1 MIELHDSTAR
11 DLIEGNAGQL
21 VKTTGDGIL
30 ATFDGPGRAIRSAAI
45 LQDELARADLQVRIG
60 IHTGEIEM
68 RESDNDV
75 GGIAVHLAARIMA
88 EAGAGEILV
97 SSTVRDLV
105 VGSELDFED
114 RGTHHLKGIEGDWRL
129 FSVV

>member
-11 DLIEGNAGQL
+11 DLIEGNAGHL

-30 ATFDGPGRAIRSAAI
+30 ATFDGPGRAIRSAGI
-45 LQDELARADLQVRIG
+45 LRDELASADLQIRIG
-60 IHTGEIEM
+60 IHTGEIEI
-68 RESDNDV
+68 RDNDI

-105 VGSELDFED
+105 VGSELHFDD
-114 RGTHHLKGIEGDWRL
+114 RGQYHLKGIEGDWRL